1 MRLSFA
7 FAWLCCGLLSP
18 IAPPASAEPI
28 DAARLAPETA
38 VFYAELGSLDP
49 ILNVALDAKTR
60 ELIEKT
66 DAYQRYRQS
75 GEYQH
80 LTMGVALLE
89 AKLGTGWQAA
99 LRDLLGG
106 GIALCGDPASQSGFL
121 ALRCRQPELLK
132 KLNTALRE
140 FIEADA
146 KTKGRPSPVK
156 SQEHQGVTG
165 WSFGPGECHILLD
178 DLLVISNKAETLKA
192 VIDRYGDA
200 AAKGLT
206 GSSRFVQARAKKPA
220 GVLGWSWADLAA
232 LRNDPNIQK
241 ALTAKSDN
249 PLAEVLLGG
258 VGDAV
263 RQAPYA
269 TTTLAL
275 ENNRLRLRAELP
287 FDASQRS
294 ASRQWFFAVSAN
306 EPALNPP
313 AMIGSFSFFRDLA
326 GLWSARDVLFNDAI
340 VAQFAQA
347 DTQLGLFF
355 SGRDF
360 GPEVLGELAAPL
372 QVVVARQQYPSDQ
385 PTPQLKLPALALVLK
400 LKRPDEF
407 APQLLI
413 TYQKI
418 VGFANLAG
426 GQNGQPQFLLSTEEY
441 HGATISKATYLAEAK
456 VSRDQAPVNYNF
468 SPACA
473 RCGDHFV
480 LGSTVGIV
488 KQLTDELG
496 KGDVS
501 HPLTDN
507 TALTIDAAP
516 LTAILSDNRELLITQ
531 NMLSEGH
538 TREEAE
544 TAIGTLLNI
553 IHRLDRFAL
562 RLRDEPTALS
572 LEATLDVRP
581 MNP

>member
-1 MRLSFA
+1 MRLRFA
-7 FAWLCCGLLSP
+7 LMWLCCGLISL
-18 IAPPASAEPI
+18 IAIPASAEPV
-28 DAARLAPETA
+28 DPARLAPETA

-49 ILNVALDAKTR
+49 VLDVVLEGKTR
-60 ELIEKT
+60 ELIEKA
-66 DAYQRYRQS
+66 DAYQRHRQS
-75 GEYQH
+75 PEYQQ

-89 AKLGTGWQAA
+89 ARLGTGWQAA

-121 ALRCRQPELLK
+121 ALRCRQPELLA
-132 KLNTALRE
+132 KLNTILRE

-156 SQEHQGVTG
+156 SQEHQGLTG
-165 WSFGPGECHILLD
+165 WSFGPGECHIILE
-178 DLLVISNKAETLKA
+178 DLLVISNQAETLKA
-192 VIDRYGDA
+192 VIDRHRDA

-206 GSSRFVQARAKKPA
+206 GSSSFMQARAKKPPGA
-220 GVLGWSWADLAA
+220 LGWSWADLAA
-232 LRNDPNIQK
+232 VRNHPNVQN
-241 ALTAKSDN
+241 ALSAKSGN

-258 VGDAV
+258 VGDAL

-294 ASRQWFFAVSAN
+294 DARQWFFAQAGDA
-306 EPALNPP
+306 PALKPP
-313 AMIGSFSFFRDLA
+313 ATIGSFSFFRDLA
-326 GLWSARDVLFNDAI
+326 GLWSAREALFNEAI

-360 GPEVLGELAAPL
+360 GPEVLAELAAPL
-372 QVVVARQQYPSDQ
+372 QVVVARQEYSADQ
-385 PTPQLKLPALALVLK
+385 PTPQLKLPAMALVLR

-441 HGATISKATYLAEAK
+441 GGTTISKATYLADAK
-456 VSRDQAPVNYNF
+456 VSRDQATVNYNF

-473 RCGDHFV
+473 RCGDYFV
-480 LGSTVGIV
+480 LGSTVGMV
-488 KQLTDELG
+488 KQLTDALG
-496 KGDVS
+496 KGQS
-501 HPLTDN
+501 SSLLTDN
-507 TALTIDAAP
+507 TALTLEAAP
-516 LTAILSDNRELLITQ
+516 LAAILADNRELLITQ

-538 TREEAE
+538 TRDEAE
-544 TAIGTLLNI
+544 TAIGTLLTLIN
-553 IHRLDRFAL
+553 RLDRVAL
-562 RLRDEPTALS
+562 RLLDESTSLA
-572 LEATLDVRP
+572 LEAAVDFRP
-581 MNP
+581 TGP

>member
-1 MRLSFA
+1 MRLPSTFKG
-7 FAWLCCGLLSP
+7 LCFGLACLVAGRA
-18 IAPPASAEPI
+18 IAEPI
-28 DAARLAPETA
+28 DPARLAPETA

-49 ILNVALDAKTR
+49 VLDIVLDAKTR

-66 DAYQRYRQS
+66 EPYQRYRQS
-75 GEYQH
+75 NQYQQ
-80 LTMGVALLE
+80 LAMGVALLE
-89 AKLGTGWQAA
+89 ARLGTGWQAA

-106 GIALCGDPASQSGFL
+106 GMAACGDPASQSGFL

-132 KLNTALRE
+132 KLNAALSE

-146 KTKGRPSPVK
+146 KTKGRPSPIK

-192 VIDRYGDA
+192 IIDRHRDA
-200 AAKGLT
+200 VAKGLT
-206 GSSRFVQARAKKPA
+206 SSSSFMQARAKKPG

-232 LRNDPNIQK
+232 LRNDPNIHQ
-241 ALTAKSDN
+241 ALSAKSDN

-258 VGDAV
+258 FGDAL

-275 ENNRLRLRAELP
+275 ENNRLRLRADLP

-294 ASRQWFFAVSAN
+294 ASRQWFFAVSGD
-306 EPALNPP
+306 EPALKPP
-313 AMIGSFSFFRDLA
+313 AMIGSFSLVRDLA
-326 GLWSARDVLFNDAI
+326 GLWSARDMLFNDAI

-372 QVVVARQQYPSDQ
+372 QVVVARQEYAADQ
-385 PTPQLKLPALALVLK
+385 PTPQLKLPAVALVLK
-400 LKRPDEF
+400 LKHPDEF

-441 HGATISKATYLAEAK
+441 HGATMSKATYLTDAK

-496 KGDVS
+496 KGEVS

-507 TALTIDAAP
+507 TALTIDAAS
-516 LTAILSDNRELLITQ
+516 LAAILTDNRELLITQ
-531 NMLSEGH
+531 NMLSDGH
-538 TREEAE
+538 TRQEAE
-544 TAIGTLLNI
+544 TAIGTLLGI

-562 RLRDEPTALS
+562 RLVDEPTALS
-572 LEATLDVRP
+572 LEATLDIRP
-581 MNP
+581 VSP